1 MDVYVSV
8 NDRAGDLYQLR
19 LCIYSPLIAICVS
32 SPYTIIHLVVSVD
45 SDISVTQRLFMVKEV
60 ILSKLNNE
68 LPASNVIFL
77 V

>member
-1 MDVYVSV
+1 MDVYVSA